1 MTKASNVVFVFFF
14 IFMGV
19 CTLGTLE
26 KVAHRGQLGR
36 VGDRLFLSHVGCHLS
51 TSFCPVM
58 VTCNTPSRLGYSGG
72 GAGL

>member
-14 IFMGV
+14 IFMG
-19 CTLGTLE
+19 TLE

-36 VGDRLFLSHVGCHLS
+36 VGDPLFLSHVGCHLS